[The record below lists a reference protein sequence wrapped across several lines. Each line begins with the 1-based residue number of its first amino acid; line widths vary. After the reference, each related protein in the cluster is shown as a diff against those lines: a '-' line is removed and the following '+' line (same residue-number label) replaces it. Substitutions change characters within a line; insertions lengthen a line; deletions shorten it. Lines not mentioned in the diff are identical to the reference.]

1 MQLWKKNYL
10 ITLAVFT
17 LFLSVG
23 ISLLVNLIFFE
34 EYQQE
39 IQNTM
44 TEKNTLLSLLSLD
57 ETSFS
62 ENGGLYFLSENL
74 KNDEKY
80 LRIASENSRE
90 LVNSFPFSLKSFPE
104 SAFVYRHEGVPYL
117 VLADTLD
124 SGQNTLDFYYGKAL
138 SSVYASHRI
147 RLASAF
153 LVFLL
158 LTFLVGFGLYIT
170 MKKIYMPV
178 SQISHELRNPLTVIQ
193 GYAQYLRDGCLT

>member
-62 ENGGLYFLSENL
+62 ENGSLYFLSDNL
-74 KNDEKY
+74 KNDGKY
-80 LRIASENSRE
+80 LLIASENSRE
-90 LVNSFPFSLKSFPE
+90 LVNSFPF
-104 SAFVYRHEGVPYL
+104 
-117 VLADTLD
+117 
-124 SGQNTLDFYYGKAL
+124 L
-138 SSVYASHRI
+138 SNRSQIPLLYTVMK
-147 RLASAF
+147 
-153 LVFLL
+153 VFL
-158 LTFLVGFGLYIT
+158 TWFLQTPWI
-170 MKKIYMPV
+170 
-178 SQISHELRNPLTVIQ
+178 
-193 GYAQYLRDGCLT
+193 

>member
-62 ENGGLYFLSENL
+62 EKRQSLFFIGQL
-74 KNDEKY
+74 KK
-80 LRIASENSRE
+80 
-90 LVNSFPFSLKSFPE
+90 
-104 SAFVYRHEGVPYL
+104 
-117 VLADTLD
+117 
-124 SGQNTLDFYYGKAL
+124 
-138 SSVYASHRI
+138 
-147 RLASAF
+147 
-153 LVFLL
+153 
-158 LTFLVGFGLYIT
+158 
-170 MKKIYMPV
+170 
-178 SQISHELRNPLTVIQ
+178 
-193 GYAQYLRDGCLT
+193 

>member
-62 ENGGLYFLSENL
+62 ENGSLYFLSDNL
-74 KNDEKY
+74 KNDGKY
-80 LRIASENSRE
+80 LLIASKNSRE
-90 LVNSFPFSLKSFPE
+90 LVNSFPFSLKSFPD
-104 SAFVYRHEGVPYL
+104 SASVYRHEGVPYL

-124 SGQNTLDFYYGKAL
+124 LGQNTLDFLLRKGSLLCVHLPQNPAGVCFPGF
-138 SSVYASHRI
+138 SASHFFSWLRP
-147 RLASAF
+147 
-153 LVFLL
+153 V
-158 LTFLVGFGLYIT
+158 YHHE
-170 MKKIYMPV
+170 KKFICPSTRSLMNCAIP
-178 SQISHELRNPLTVIQ
+178 
-193 GYAQYLRDGCLT
+193 

>member
-62 ENGGLYFLSENL
+62 ENGSLYFLSDNL
-74 KNDEKY
+74 KNDGKY
-80 LRIASENSRE
+80 LLIASNRSQIP
-90 LVNSFPFSLKSFPE
+90 LLYTVMK
-104 SAFVYRHEGVPYL
+104 
-117 VLADTLD
+117 
-124 SGQNTLDFYYGKAL
+124 
-138 SSVYASHRI
+138 
-147 RLASAF
+147 
-153 LVFLL
+153 VFL
-158 LTFLVGFGLYIT
+158 TWFLQTPWI
-170 MKKIYMPV
+170 
-178 SQISHELRNPLTVIQ
+178 
-193 GYAQYLRDGCLT
+193 

>member
-62 ENGGLYFLSENL
+62 ENAVSIF
-74 KNDEKY
+74 
-80 LRIASENSRE
+80 
-90 LVNSFPFSLKSFPE
+90 
-104 SAFVYRHEGVPYL
+104 YR
-117 VLADTLD
+117 T
-124 SGQNTLDFYYGKAL
+124 T
-138 SSVYASHRI
+138 
-147 RLASAF
+147 
-153 LVFLL
+153 
-158 LTFLVGFGLYIT
+158 
-170 MKKIYMPV
+170 
-178 SQISHELRNPLTVIQ
+178 
-193 GYAQYLRDGCLT
+193 